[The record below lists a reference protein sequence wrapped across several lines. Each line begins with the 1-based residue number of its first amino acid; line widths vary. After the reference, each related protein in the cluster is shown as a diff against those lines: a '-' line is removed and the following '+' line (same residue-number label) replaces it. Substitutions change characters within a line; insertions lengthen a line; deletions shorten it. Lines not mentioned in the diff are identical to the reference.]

1 MSYQCEIKQQ
11 PAQPALS
18 IRTRTPVQDLN
29 QALGRV
35 YGAIAQY
42 LGEMGAQPAG
52 PPFVAYYNMDMQDL
66 DVEVGFPVAGKLP
79 GRGDIQ
85 ATEIPGGELATCL
98 YVGPYGEVGPAYDA
112 LSEWIKDNGREPTG
126 VAYEVY
132 LNDPSQTPPPQLQT
146 QIMFPLKAA

>member
-18 IRTRTPVQDLN
+18 IRARTPVQDLG
-29 QALGRV
+29 QVVGKA

-42 LGEMGAQPAG
+42 LGEMGEQPAG

-66 DVEVGFPVAGKLP
+66 DAEIGFPVSRKLP

-85 ATEIPGGELATCL
+85 ASEIPGGELATCL
-98 YVGPYGEVGPAYDA
+98 HIGPYDKVGAAYEA
-112 LSEWIKDNGREPTG
+112 LSRWIQDNGRAATG
-126 VAYEVY
+126 VAYEIY
-132 LNDPSQTPPPQLQT
+132 LNDPSQTLPQQLQT
-146 QIMFPLKAA
+146 QILFPLK